1 MEKFILIN
9 GLDNYAVSNYGNIKN
24 VKTGRILT
32 PQVNKQGYLTYTFY
46 QHGIKKS
53 LRIHRLVGFYFVPN
67 PDNKPYINHKD
78 GDKTNNHAENLEWC
92 TAKENDHHARES
104 GLKEQEKT
112 VAATELISGETL
124 VFKSVTEAGA
134 VLGINTGT
142 ICKVL
147 KGRRNQTHGY
157 SFSYLQQI

>member
-9 GLDNYAVSNYGNIKN
+9 GLDNFAVSNHGNIKN
-24 VKTGRILT
+24 VKTGRLLT
-32 PQVNKQGYLTYTFY
+32 PQLNKRGYLAYTFY
-46 QHGIKKS
+46 QRGVKKN
-53 LRIHRLVGFYFVPN
+53 LRIHRLVGLYFVPN

-92 TAKENDHHARES
+92 TAKENDVHARKNK
-104 GLKEQEKT
+104 LKDQEKPIL
-112 VAATELISGETL
+112 AQEISTGDTFS
-124 VFKSVTEAGA
+124 FKSVTEAGA
-134 VLGINTGT
+134 ILGINTGT
-142 ICKVL
+142 IRKVL